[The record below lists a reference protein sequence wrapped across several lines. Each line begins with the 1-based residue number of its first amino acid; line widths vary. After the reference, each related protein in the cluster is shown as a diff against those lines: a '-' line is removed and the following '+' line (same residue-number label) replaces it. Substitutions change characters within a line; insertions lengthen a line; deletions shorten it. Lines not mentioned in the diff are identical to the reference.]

1 MCSHLTWK
9 TAKVNVYIAW
19 HVLWKSS
26 PKKAP
31 VTCGRTKPFK
41 GKQTKQV
48 AVLLR
53 DTRVHVPPFTW
64 AVQKQKIIK
73 NKQILNCELGKYC
86 DSDEM
91 GIIFRKKK
99 RNIKQS
105 IIKTVTARKKKKQFR
120 GQQQREKFNS
130 ERIGWHYKLAGLD
143 LDARRVAKRSELQGL
158 KIPSLRPRLLLH
170 KSNFVMNKRGKF
182 LKKLWCSVGARV

>member
-1 MCSHLTWK
+1 MFFE
-9 TAKVNVYIAW
+9 NP
-19 HVLWKSS
+19 VL
-26 PKKAP
+26 KKAP

-53 DTRVHVPPFTW
+53 DTRVHVPPLIW
-64 AVQKQKIIK
+64 AVQKQNIIK

-99 RNIKQS
+99 E
-105 IIKTVTARKKKKQFR
+105 T
-120 GQQQREKFNS
+120 
-130 ERIGWHYKLAGLD
+130 
-143 LDARRVAKRSELQGL
+143 
-158 KIPSLRPRLLLH
+158 
-170 KSNFVMNKRGKF
+170 
-182 LKKLWCSVGARV
+182 